1 MTSRYDD
8 MSDEELG
15 RHLAT
20 ELPRRMAPPHLRRAI
35 LAAAAPTPPRRQPWF
50 APATAALAT
59 ALLLTLF
66 LVPSLPRRVPLDPT
80 ERLVRAVVNEHTRT
94 LMWGARQGEVVPAA
108 FTELARQ
115 TGVSLARAFAGDD
128 RLSLVSADPVYVDRQ
143 RGVALHYRDTDGHLV
158 SYVAVP
164 AAAVTIPDRDRVQI
178 DRYRPALV
186 RDNGFAAWIWREG
199 DVACVIVSDRVS
211 QAELETFKDYFR
223 RMRAA
228 TQPISAY

>member
-1 MTSRYDD
+1 MTGRYDD
-8 MSDEELG
+8 LSDEELG
-15 RHLAT
+15 RRLAT

-35 LAAAAPTPPRRQPWF
+35 MAAAAPTRSRLAWA
-50 APATAALAT
+50 APAAAALAA
-59 ALLLTLF
+59 ALVLVLF
-66 LVPSLPRRVPLDPT
+66 FMPVLPRRVPLDPT
-80 ERLVRAVVNEHTRT
+80 ERLVRAVINEHTRT

-128 RLSLVSADPVYVDRQ
+128 RLSLVAAEPVYVDRH
-143 RGVALHYRDTDGHLV
+143 RGIALHYRDVDGHLV

-164 AAAVTIPDRDRVQI
+164 APAVTIPDRDRVQI

-186 RDNGFAAWIWREG
+186 RDNGFAAWLWREG
-199 DVACVIVSDRVS
+199 EVACVIVSDRVS
-211 QAELETFKDYFR
+211 QAELEIFKDYFR

-228 TQPISAY
+228 TQPISRY